1 MLITPPG
8 SRNGQSKQL
17 CCSRTRTHAELAR
30 STMATAA
37 TPHLKELTRLMRE
50 LESAPPGSRVA
61 ASQEMAAWLR
71 RNAPNELSAQ
81 GSSRSCKHFALAFLV
96 VALPL
101 VLIMHPTATVRS
113 NAQLVRREAA
123 GLVAPVSVTRPQS
136 CDCKEEKR
144 QRSAPAPVPASGRV
158 GGTSDQLGSVTPT
171 SLPPQGYPS
180 HEAFMHPHEGL
191 RKLRPNRTTSDFPLI
206 VCIGQGKTATK
217 SLNKAFFM
225 LGMRTA
231 HFYGAGLYGLLY
243 DNVAEKVDHDF
254 LFSREIVNGVLE
266 KHVDAVLD
274 TPVVDFYNEILL
286 TYPNAKFI
294 LTVRG
299 VKSWM
304 GSQHKFYSYY
314 ARGCANWLAPWRRG
328 SNLVYGTECPS
339 PEQALKRYLQHN
351 RNVIDAIPREK
362 LLVMDIP
369 GGDGWAKLCPFI
381 GKPLPP
387 SNWTFPSRH

>member
-1 MLITPPG
+1 
-8 SRNGQSKQL
+8 
-17 CCSRTRTHAELAR
+17 
-30 STMATAA
+30 MATTA

-50 LESAPPGSRVA
+50 LESAPTGSRAA

-71 RNAPNELSAQ
+71 RNAPNELSSQ
-81 GSSRSCKHFALAFLV
+81 GTSRSCKHFALAFLV
-96 VALPL
+96 VAVPL
-101 VLIMHPTATVRS
+101 VLITHPTAPARS

-123 GLVAPVSVTRPQS
+123 GLVGPTSVTHAAS
-136 CDCKEEKR
+136 CDCKEVEHG
-144 QRSAPAPVPASGRV
+144 SAPALMPASG
-158 GGTSDQLGSVTPT
+158 GGGATTQQLGGFTPT
-171 SLPPQGYPS
+171 SLPPQGYPT
-180 HEAFMHPHEGL
+180 HEAFMHPHDGL
-191 RKLRPNRTTSDFPLI
+191 RKLRPNRNTSDFPLI

-225 LGMRTA
+225 MGMRTA

-243 DNVAEKVDHDF
+243 DNAAEKVDRDF
-254 LFSREIVNGVLE
+254 LFSRELVNGVLE

-314 ARGCANWLAPWRRG
+314 ARGCSNWLAPWRRG

-351 RNVIDAIPREK
+351 RNVVDAIPREK
-362 LLVMDIP
+362 LLVMDIAA
-369 GGDGWAKLCPFI
+369 GDGWAKLCPFL
-381 GKPLPP
+381 GKPMPP